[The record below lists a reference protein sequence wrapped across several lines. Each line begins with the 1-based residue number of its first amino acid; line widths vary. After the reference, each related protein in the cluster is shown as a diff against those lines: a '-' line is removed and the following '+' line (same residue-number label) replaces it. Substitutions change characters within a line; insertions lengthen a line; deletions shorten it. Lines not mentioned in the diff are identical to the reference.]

1 MPTYQYR
8 CNECRHEF
16 SEFQSIT
23 ADPLSTCPE
32 CGGAVKRLISGGA
45 GFLFKG
51 DGFYTTDYR
60 SENYKQAE
68 KADRESSSSGSGGSK
83 PDAKSSGARSDG
95 AGSDGARSSGGSSD
109 ASGSGGTSNSEAS
122 SKGDSSSGQPG
133 QPD

>member
-8 CNECRHEF
+8 CNKCRHEF

-68 KADRESSSSGSGGSK
+68 KADRESSSSKSDGGSDGSK
-83 PDAKSSGARSDG
+83 SDAKSSG
-95 AGSDGARSSGGSSD
+95 GGSSD
-109 ASGSGGTSNSEAS
+109 ASGSGDKSKSEAS
-122 SKGDSSSGQPG
+122 PKADSSSGPSGPSGQPG
-133 QPD
+133 QPG

>member
-8 CNECRHEF
+8 CNECSHEF

-23 ADPLSTCPE
+23 ADPLSACPV

-83 PDAKSSGARSDG
+83 SDG
-95 AGSDGARSSGGSSD
+95 GSDGARSGGGGSSES
-109 ASGSGGTSNSEAS
+109 SGSGDKSKSEAS
-122 SKGDSSSGQPG
+122 SKADSSSGQP
-133 QPD
+133 D

>member
-8 CNECRHEF
+8 CNECSHEF

-68 KADRESSSSGSGGSK
+68 KADRESSSSKSDGGSGS
-83 PDAKSSGARSDG
+83 
-95 AGSDGARSSGGSSD
+95 GSDGGSDGGGSSD
-109 ASGSGGTSNSEAS
+109 ASGSGEKSKSEAS
-122 SKGDSSSGQPG
+122 TKADPSSGPSGQPG
-133 QPD
+133 SN

>member
-8 CNECRHEF
+8 CNECSHEF

-60 SENYKQAE
+60 SENYKKAE
-68 KADRESSSSGSGGSK
+68 KADKDSSSPKSDG
-83 PDAKSSGARSDG
+83 AKSDG
-95 AGSDGARSSGGSSD
+95 AGTSD
-109 ASGSGGTSNSEAS
+109 ASGSKSKSDSS
-122 SKGDSSSGQPG
+122 SKVDSSSGS
-133 QPD
+133 DTSN

>member
-8 CNECRHEF
+8 CNECSHEF

-23 ADPLSTCPE
+23 AEPLSTCPE
-32 CGGAVKRLISGGA
+32 CGGAVQRLISGGA

-68 KADRESSSSGSGGSK
+68 KADRDSSSSGSDGSK
-83 PDAKSSGARSDG
+83 SDG
-95 AGSDGARSSGGSSD
+95 AKADGAKSDGGGSSD
-109 ASGSGGTSNSEAS
+109 ASGSGDKSKSEAS
-122 SKGDSSSGQPG
+122 SKADSSSGQPG
-133 QPD
+133 QPG

>member
-68 KADRESSSSGSGGSK
+68 KADRESSSSK
-83 PDAKSSGARSDG
+83 PDAKSSGAK
-95 AGSDGARSSGGSSD
+95 SDGARSDGAKSGGGSSD
-109 ASGSGGTSNSEAS
+109 ASGSGGRSNSEAS
-122 SKGDSSSGQPG
+122 SKGDLSSGQP
-133 QPD
+133 D

>member
-68 KADRESSSSGSGGSK
+68 KADRESSSSK
-83 PDAKSSGARSDG
+83 PDAKSGGARSDG
-95 AGSDGARSSGGSSD
+95 ARSDGVKSSGGSSD
-109 ASGSGGTSNSEAS
+109 ASGSGDKSKSEPSTKA
-122 SKGDSSSGQPG
+122 D
-133 QPD
+133 

>member
-8 CNECRHEF
+8 CNECSHEF

-32 CGGAVKRLISGGA
+32 CGGAVRRLISGGA

-68 KADRESSSSGSGGSK
+68 KADRESSSSKPDGGS
-83 PDAKSSGARSDG
+83 DGSKSDGARSDG
-95 AGSDGARSSGGSSD
+95 GGSSD
-109 ASGSGGTSNSEAS
+109 ASGAGEKSKSEAS
-122 SKGDSSSGQPG
+122 SKTDSSSGPS
-133 QPD
+133 D

>member
-60 SENYKQAE
+60 SEHYKQAE
-68 KADRESSSSGSGGSK
+68 KADRESSSSK
-83 PDAKSSGARSDG
+83 ADG
-95 AGSDGARSSGGSSD
+95 GSDGSKSNGGGSSD
-109 ASGSGGTSNSEAS
+109 ASGSGDKSKSEAS
-122 SKGDSSSGQPG
+122 SKADSSSGQPG
-133 QPD
+133 

>member
-32 CGGAVKRLISGGA
+32 CGGTVKRLISGGA

-83 PDAKSSGARSDG
+83 PDGGSSGARSDG
-95 AGSDGARSSGGSSD
+95 AKSSGGSSD
-109 ASGSGGTSNSEAS
+109 ASGSGGRSSSEAS
-122 SKGDSSSGQPG
+122 SKGDSSSGQP
-133 QPD
+133 D

>member
-68 KADRESSSSGSGGSK
+68 KADRESSSSKSDGGSGGG
-83 PDAKSSGARSDG
+83 SGSG
-95 AGSDGARSSGGSSD
+95 GTGSNSGGSTD
-109 ASGSGGTSNSEAS
+109 ASGSGDKSKSEAS
-122 SKGDSSSGQPG
+122 SKADSSSGPSG
-133 QPD
+133 SN

>member
-8 CNECRHEF
+8 CKECSHEF

-32 CGGAVKRLISGGA
+32 CGGAVQRLISGGA

-60 SENYKQAE
+60 SENYKKAE
-68 KADRESSSSGSGGSK
+68 KADKDSSSTKTDGSK
-83 PDAKSSGARSDG
+83 SDG
-95 AGSDGARSSGGSSD
+95 AGSSDGSGSGNGSKSD
-109 ASGSGGTSNSEAS
+109 AS
-122 SKGDSSSGQPG
+122 SKVDSSSGTG
-133 QPD
+133 ATN

>member
-8 CNECRHEF
+8 CNECSHEF

-68 KADRESSSSGSGGSK
+68 KADRESSSSK
-83 PDAKSSGARSDG
+83 SDG
-95 AGSDGARSSGGSSD
+95 GSDGAKSDGSKSNGDGSTSS
-109 ASGSGGTSNSEAS
+109 SGSGDKSKSEAS
-122 SKGDSSSGQPG
+122 SKADSSSDPPGQPG
-133 QPD
+133 

>member
-8 CNECRHEF
+8 CNECSHEF

-68 KADRESSSSGSGGSK
+68 KADRESTSSGSGG
-83 PDAKSSGARSDG
+83 
-95 AGSDGARSSGGSSD
+95 GSDGSKSDGGGSSD
-109 ASGSGGTSNSEAS
+109 ASGSGDKSKSEAS
-122 SKGDSSSGQPG
+122 SKADSSSGQPG
-133 QPD
+133 SN

>member
-68 KADRESSSSGSGGSK
+68 KADRESSSSGSDGSK
-83 PDAKSSGARSDG
+83 SDGSKSDGSKSSA
-95 AGSDGARSSGGSSD
+95 GSSD
-109 ASGSGGTSNSEAS
+109 ASGSGETSKSEAS
-122 SKGDSSSGQPG
+122 SKTDSASGQPG
-133 QPD
+133 SN

>member
-8 CNECRHEF
+8 CNECSHEF

-68 KADRESSSSGSGGSK
+68 KADRESSSSKADGGSSGGSGG
-83 PDAKSSGARSDG
+83 AKSSAK
-95 AGSDGARSSGGSSD
+95 SDGARSSGGSSD
-109 ASGSGGTSNSEAS
+109 ASGSGGRSNSEAS
-122 SKGDSSSGQPG
+122 SKGDSSSGQP
-133 QPD
+133 D

>member
-68 KADRESSSSGSGGSK
+68 KADRESSSGSGGSK

-95 AGSDGARSSGGSSD
+95 AKSSGGSSD
-109 ASGSGGTSNSEAS
+109 ASGSGGRSSSEAS
-122 SKGDSSSGQPG
+122 SKGDSSSGQP
-133 QPD
+133 D

>member
-16 SEFQSIT
+16 TEFQSIT

-68 KADRESSSSGSGGSK
+68 KADRESSSSKADGGSK
-83 PDAKSSGARSDG
+83 SD
-95 AGSDGARSSGGSSD
+95 AGSDGGGSSD
-109 ASGSGGTSNSEAS
+109 ASGSGDKSKSEAS
-122 SKGDSSSGQPG
+122 TKADSSSGPPG
-133 QPD
+133 

>member
-8 CNECRHEF
+8 CNECSHEF

-60 SENYKQAE
+60 SEN
-68 KADRESSSSGSGGSK
+68 
-83 PDAKSSGARSDG
+83 
-95 AGSDGARSSGGSSD
+95 
-109 ASGSGGTSNSEAS
+109 
-122 SKGDSSSGQPG
+122 
-133 QPD
+133 

>member
-8 CNECRHEF
+8 CNECSHEF

-83 PDAKSSGARSDG
+83 SDG
-95 AGSDGARSSGGSSD
+95 DKSGGSESGGRSSD
-109 ASGSGGTSNSEAS
+109 ASGSGDKSKSEAS
-122 SKGDSSSGQPG
+122 SKTDPSSGPPGQPG
-133 QPD
+133 QSG

>member
-8 CNECRHEF
+8 CNECSHEF

-68 KADRESSSSGSGGSK
+68 KADRESSTSKADGGSK
-83 PDAKSSGARSDG
+83 SDG
-95 AGSDGARSSGGSSD
+95 GSDGGGSSD
-109 ASGSGGTSNSEAS
+109 ASGSGDKSKSEAS
-122 SKGDSSSGQPG
+122 TKADSSSGQPG
-133 QPD
+133 TSGSN